1 MSKMKKM
8 VALGMAAA
16 MVFTMAACGKQGGDG
31 QTGASEASTTSG
43 AESQTSAA
51 AETPKSESG
60 SAAETAA
67 GDEDTVKVG
76 VILSFTGPAAYESEM
91 LKQGYDFSVE
101 YWNNNGGVKALGG
114 KKIELIYA
122 DHADDVE
129 TGVTEL
135 ERLLD
140 EGCVIISGDYSSGS
154 VTLAM
159 QPICAR
165 RHIPFVVSQQSALE
179 VYTEGNE
186 WVFNPT
192 NDASTN
198 AQGLVGVI
206 QMIAEMYG
214 DQVHGVGF
222 IAENS
227 EWGQSQMASFVKSFE
242 DAGIQVAY
250 QEFYELGTTDFTTQV
265 TKMKAADVQYLIP
278 VVSGLEEGV
287 SLYRTVKEYELDAGF
302 FCCGG
307 VIVTDEFKE
316 AVGEGANG
324 IFSTDTWNPGFLEK
338 KGKDALAI
346 HQLYVDE
353 HGYNMNENAGCA
365 WNSVAVMMAA
375 LEAAGSTDGDK
386 IQTALKEMDL
396 KPDSPYMI
404 MTQFD
409 GMKFGYPD
417 KNGNYGHNIYGL
429 STVSQ
434 LIDGTW
440 KMVWPNEMLVKNP
453 IIWPVE

>member
-1 MSKMKKM
+1 MGKMKKVMALVLAVVM
-8 VALGMAAA
+8 VMGL
-16 MVFTMAACGKQGGDG
+16 AACGNAGGG
-31 QTGASEASTTSG
+31 VGSS
-43 AESQTSAA
+43 SQSSAA
-51 AETPKSESG
+51 AEAPKTDNQSSAG
-60 SAAETAA
+60 TKAAE
-67 GDEDTVKVG
+67 ESSSDTIKIG
-76 VILSFTGPAAYESEM
+76 VILSFTGSAAYESEM
-91 LKQGYDFSVE
+91 LKQGYDFAAE
-101 YWNNNGGVKALGG
+101 YWNENGGVEALGG
-114 KKIELIYA
+114 RKLEMVYA

-140 EGCVIISGDYSSGS
+140 EGCVLISGDYSSGS

-159 QPICAR
+159 QPICER
-165 RHIPFVVSQQSALE
+165 RKVPFVVSQQSALE
-179 VYTEGNE
+179 VYTEGNQ

-206 QMIAEMYG
+206 EMIAEMYG
-214 DQVHGVGF
+214 DEVHGVGF

-227 EWGQSQMASFVKSFE
+227 EWGQSQMASFIKYFE

-287 SLYRTVKEYELDAGF
+287 SLYRTVKEYELEVGF

-316 AVGEGANG
+316 AVGESANG
-324 IFSTDTWNPGFLEK
+324 IFSTDTWNPGFLDK
-338 KGKDALAI
+338 KGEKSLAV
-346 HQLYVDE
+346 HQLYVDK

-375 LEAAGSTDGDK
+375 LDAAGTTDGSEL
-386 IQTALKEMDL
+386 QTALMEMDL

-409 GMKFGYPD
+409 GMKFGFPD
-417 KNGNYGHNIYGL
+417 NNGNYGHNIYGL

-440 KMVWPNEMLVKNP
+440 RMVWPNEMLANNP
-453 IIWPVE
+453 IIWPVEAN

>member
-1 MSKMKKM
+1 MKKMKK
-8 VALGMAAA
+8 VLAVVLTAA
-16 MVFTMAACGKQGGDG
+16 MVLGLAACGKSGG
-31 QTGASEASTTSG
+31 SG
-43 AESQTSAA
+43 T
-51 AETPKSESG
+51 G
-60 SAAETAA
+60 SAAEEKGGAVTEAEKETEAEKAA
-67 GDEDTVKVG
+67 GETEADSQDTIKIG
-76 VILSFTGPAAYESEM
+76 VILSFTGSAAYESEM
-91 LKQGYDFSVE
+91 LKQGYDFAAE
-101 YWNNNGGVKALGG
+101 YWNSNGGVKALGG
-114 KKIELIYA
+114 KKLEMIYA

-140 EGCVIISGDYSSGS
+140 EGCSIISGDYSSGS

-159 QPICAR
+159 QPICER
-165 RHIPFVVSQQSALE
+165 RKVPFVVSQQSALE

-206 QMIAEMYG
+206 KMIAEMYG
-214 DQVHGVGF
+214 DEVHGVGF

-227 EWGQSQMASFVKSFE
+227 EWGQSQMASFVKYFE
-242 DAGIQVAY
+242 EAGIQVAY
-250 QEFYELGTTDFTTQV
+250 KEFYELGTTDFTTQV

-316 AVGEGANG
+316 AVGESANG

-338 KGKDALAI
+338 KGEKSLAV

-375 LEAAGSTDGDK
+375 LEAAGSTDGSE
-386 IQTALKEMDL
+386 IQKALKEMDL

-417 KNGNYGHNIYGL
+417 NNGNYGHNIYGL

-440 KMVWPNEMLVKNP
+440 RMVWPNEMLKNNP

>member
-1 MSKMKKM
+1 MGKMKKVMALVLAVVM
-8 VALGMAAA
+8 VMGL
-16 MVFTMAACGKQGGDG
+16 AACGNAGGG
-31 QTGASEASTTSG
+31 VGSS
-43 AESQTSAA
+43 SQSSAA
-51 AETPKSESG
+51 AEAPKTDNQSSAG
-60 SAAETAA
+60 TKAAE
-67 GDEDTVKVG
+67 ESSSDTIKIG
-76 VILSFTGPAAYESEM
+76 VILSFTGSAAYESEM
-91 LKQGYDFSVE
+91 LKQGYDFAAE
-101 YWNNNGGVKALGG
+101 YWNKNGGVEALGG
-114 KKIELIYA
+114 RKLEMVYA

-140 EGCVIISGDYSSGS
+140 EGCVLISGDYSSGS

-159 QPICAR
+159 QPICER
-165 RHIPFVVSQQSALE
+165 RKVPFVVSQQSALE
-179 VYTEGNE
+179 VYTEGNQ

-206 QMIAEMYG
+206 EMIAEMYG
-214 DQVHGVGF
+214 DEVHGVGF

-227 EWGQSQMASFVKSFE
+227 EWGQSQMASFIKYFE

-287 SLYRTVKEYELDAGF
+287 SLYRTVKEYELEVGF

-316 AVGEGANG
+316 AVGESANG
-324 IFSTDTWNPGFLEK
+324 IFSTDTWNPGFLDK
-338 KGKDALAI
+338 KGEKSLAV
-346 HQLYVDE
+346 HQLYVDK

-375 LEAAGSTDGDK
+375 LDAAGTTDGSEL
-386 IQTALKEMDL
+386 QTALMEMDL

-409 GMKFGYPD
+409 GMKFGFPD
-417 KNGNYGHNIYGL
+417 NNGNYGHNIYGL

-440 KMVWPNEMLVKNP
+440 RMVWPNEMLANNP
-453 IIWPVE
+453 IIWPVEAN

>member
-1 MSKMKKM
+1 MRKMKKVM
-8 VALGMAAA
+8 ALVLAAA
-16 MVFTMAACGKQGGDG
+16 MVLGLAACGKTDGGNG
-31 QTGASEASTTSG
+31 GEG
-43 AESQTSAA
+43 
-51 AETPKSESG
+51 G
-60 SAAETAA
+60 SAKGQSSAVAEAEKKETDNTAVGGEEA
-67 GDEDTVKVG
+67 KGETQDTIKIG
-76 VILSFTGPAAYESEM
+76 VILSFTGSAAYESEM
-91 LKQGYDFSVE
+91 LKQGYDFAAE
-101 YWNNNGGVKALGG
+101 YWNNHGGAEALGG
-114 KKIELIYA
+114 KKLEMVYA

-140 EGCVIISGDYSSGS
+140 EGCAIISGDYSSGS

-159 QPICAR
+159 QPICER
-165 RHIPFVVSQQSALE
+165 RKVPFVVSQQSALE

-206 QMIAEMYG
+206 RMIAKMYG
-214 DQVHGVGF
+214 DEVHGVGF

-227 EWGQSQMASFVKSFE
+227 EWGQSQMASFTKYFE
-242 DAGIQVAY
+242 EAGIQVAY

-265 TKMKAADVQYLIP
+265 TKMKAADVKYLVP

-287 SLYRTVKEYELDAGF
+287 SLYRTVKEYELEAGF

-338 KGKDALAI
+338 KGEKSLAV
-346 HQLYVDE
+346 HQMYVDKY
-353 HGYNMNENAGCA
+353 GYNMNENAGCA
-365 WNSVAVMMAA
+365 WNAVAVMMAA
-375 LEAAGSTDGDK
+375 LNAAGSTDGSK

-409 GMKFGYPD
+409 GMKFGFPD
-417 KNGNYGHNIYGL
+417 NNGNYGHNIYGL

-440 KMVWPNEMLVKNP
+440 RMVWPNEMLADNP
-453 IIWPVE
+453 IIWPVK

>member
-1 MSKMKKM
+1 MKKMKK
-8 VALGMAAA
+8 VLAVVLTAA
-16 MVFTMAACGKQGGDG
+16 MVLGLAACGK
-31 QTGASEASTTSG
+31 SG
-43 AESQTSAA
+43 ESNT
-51 AETPKSESG
+51 G
-60 SAAETAA
+60 SAAEEKSGAVTEAA
-67 GDEDTVKVG
+67 KETEGTSADKEADSQDTIKIG
-76 VILSFTGPAAYESEM
+76 VILSFTGSAAYESEM
-91 LKQGYDFSVE
+91 LKQGYDFAAE
-101 YWNNNGGVKALGG
+101 YWNSNGGVKALGG
-114 KKIELIYA
+114 KKLEMIYA

-140 EGCVIISGDYSSGS
+140 EGCSIISGDYSSGS

-159 QPICAR
+159 QPICER
-165 RHIPFVVSQQSALE
+165 RKVPFVVSQQSALE

-206 QMIAEMYG
+206 KMIAEMYG
-214 DQVHGVGF
+214 DEVHGVGF

-227 EWGQSQMASFVKSFE
+227 EWGQSQMASFVKYFE
-242 DAGIQVAY
+242 EAGIQVAY
-250 QEFYELGTTDFTTQV
+250 KEFYELGTTDFTTQV

-316 AVGEGANG
+316 AVGESANG

-338 KGKDALAI
+338 KGEKSLAV

-375 LEAAGSTDGDK
+375 LEAAGSTDGPD

-417 KNGNYGHNIYGL
+417 NNGNYGHNIYGL

-440 KMVWPNEMLVKNP
+440 RMVWPNEMLKNNP

>member
-1 MSKMKKM
+1 MKKM
-8 VALGMAAA
+8 MKIKKTMAVILTAA
-16 MVFTMAACGKQGGDG
+16 MMLGLSACGNSGSSNESK
-31 QTGASEASTTSG
+31 SEPGT
-43 AESQTSAA
+43 AA
-51 AETPKSESG
+51 AEAAKEENSSTPGAKDTPEES
-60 SAAETAA
+60 
-67 GDEDTVKVG
+67 DTIKIG
-76 VILSFTGPAAYESEM
+76 VILSFTGSAAYESEM
-91 LKQGYDFSVE
+91 LKQGYDFAAE

-114 KKIELIYA
+114 KKLEMVYA

-159 QPICAR
+159 QPICER
-165 RHIPFVVSQQSALE
+165 RKIPFVVSQQSALE

-206 QMIAEMYG
+206 EMIAEMYG
-214 DQVHGVGF
+214 DEVHGVGF

-227 EWGQSQMASFVKSFE
+227 EWGQSQMASFTKYFE
-242 DAGIQVAY
+242 EAGIQIAY

-265 TKMKAADVQYLIP
+265 TKMKAADVKYLIP

-287 SLYRTVKEYELDAGF
+287 SLYRTVKEYELEVGF

-316 AVGEGANG
+316 AVGESANG

-338 KGKDALAI
+338 KGEKSLAV
-346 HQLYVDE
+346 HQMYVDE

-375 LEAAGSTDGDK
+375 LEAAGDTDGTNLQK
-386 IQTALKEMDL
+386 ALMEMDL

-409 GMKFGYPD
+409 GMKFGFPD
-417 KNGNYGHNIYGL
+417 NNDNYGHNIYGL

-440 KMVWPNEMLVKNP
+440 RMVWPNEMLAENP

>member
-1 MSKMKKM
+1 MGKMKKVM
-8 VALGMAAA
+8 ALVLAVVMIVGL
-16 MVFTMAACGKQGGDG
+16 AACGNAGGAGGNSG
-31 QTGASEASTTSG
+31 QS
-43 AESQTSAA
+43 SAA
-51 AETPKSESG
+51 TEATKADTQNNVDTKTAEG
-60 SAAETAA
+60 SSS
-67 GDEDTVKVG
+67 DTVKIG
-76 VILSFTGPAAYESEM
+76 VILSFTGSAAYESEM
-91 LKQGYDFSVE
+91 LKQGYDFAAE
-101 YWNNNGGVKALGG
+101 YWNENGGVEALGG
-114 KKIELIYA
+114 RKLEMVYA

-140 EGCVIISGDYSSGS
+140 EGCVLISGDYSSGS

-159 QPICAR
+159 QPICER
-165 RHIPFVVSQQSALE
+165 RKVPFVVSQQSALE
-179 VYTEGNE
+179 VYTEGNQ

-206 QMIAEMYG
+206 EMIAEMYG
-214 DQVHGVGF
+214 DEVHGVGF

-227 EWGQSQMASFVKSFE
+227 EWGQSQMSSFIKYFE

-265 TKMKAADVQYLIP
+265 TKMKAAGVQYLIP

-287 SLYRTVKEYELDAGF
+287 SLYRTVKEYELEVGF

-316 AVGEGANG
+316 AVGESANG
-324 IFSTDTWNPGFLEK
+324 IFSTDTWNPGFLDK
-338 KGKDALAI
+338 KGEKSLAV
-346 HQLYVDE
+346 HQLYVDK

-375 LEAAGSTDGDK
+375 LDAAGTTDGSEL
-386 IQTALKEMDL
+386 QTALMEMDL

-409 GMKFGYPD
+409 GMKFGFPD
-417 KNGNYGHNIYGL
+417 NNGNYGHNIYGL

-440 KMVWPNEMLVKNP
+440 RMVWPNEMLANNP
-453 IIWPVE
+453 IIWPVEAN

>member
-1 MSKMKKM
+1 MKKMKK
-8 VALGMAAA
+8 VLAVVLTAA
-16 MVFTMAACGKQGGDG
+16 MVLGLAACGKSGGSN
-31 QTGASEASTTSG
+31 TE
-43 AESQTSAA
+43 
-51 AETPKSESG
+51 
-60 SAAETAA
+60 SAAEEKSGAVTEAA
-67 GDEDTVKVG
+67 KETGGTSADKEADSQDTIKIG
-76 VILSFTGPAAYESEM
+76 VILSFTGSAAYESEM
-91 LKQGYDFSVE
+91 LKQGYDFAAE
-101 YWNNNGGVKALGG
+101 YWNSNGGVKALGG
-114 KKIELIYA
+114 KKLEMIYA

-140 EGCVIISGDYSSGS
+140 EGCSIISGDYSSGS

-159 QPICAR
+159 QPICER
-165 RHIPFVVSQQSALE
+165 RKVPFVVSQQSALE

-206 QMIAEMYG
+206 KMIAEMYG
-214 DQVHGVGF
+214 DEVHGVGF

-227 EWGQSQMASFVKSFE
+227 EWGQSQMASFVKYFE
-242 DAGIQVAY
+242 EAGIQVAY
-250 QEFYELGTTDFTTQV
+250 KEFYELGTTDFTTQV

-316 AVGEGANG
+316 AVGESANG

-338 KGKDALAI
+338 KGEKSLAV

-353 HGYNMNENAGCA
+353 YGYNMNENAGCA

-375 LEAAGSTDGDK
+375 LEAAGSTDGPE

-417 KNGNYGHNIYGL
+417 NNGNYGHNIYGL

-440 KMVWPNEMLVKNP
+440 RMVWPNEMLKNNP

>member
-1 MSKMKKM
+1 MKKMKK
-8 VALGMAAA
+8 VLAVVLTAA
-16 MVFTMAACGKQGGDG
+16 MVLGLAACGKSGG
-31 QTGASEASTTSG
+31 SG
-43 AESQTSAA
+43 T
-51 AETPKSESG
+51 G
-60 SAAETAA
+60 SAAEEKGGAVTEAEKETEAEKAA
-67 GDEDTVKVG
+67 GETEADSQDTIKIG
-76 VILSFTGPAAYESEM
+76 VILSFTGSAAYESEM
-91 LKQGYDFSVE
+91 LKQGYDFAAE
-101 YWNNNGGVKALGG
+101 YWNSNGGVKALGG
-114 KKIELIYA
+114 KKLEMIYA

-140 EGCVIISGDYSSGS
+140 EGCSIISGDYSSGS

-159 QPICAR
+159 QPICER
-165 RHIPFVVSQQSALE
+165 RKVPFVVSQQSALE

-206 QMIAEMYG
+206 KMIAEMYG
-214 DQVHGVGF
+214 DEVHGVGF

-227 EWGQSQMASFVKSFE
+227 EWGQSQMASFVKYFE
-242 DAGIQVAY
+242 EAGIQIAY
-250 QEFYELGTTDFTTQV
+250 KEFYELGTTDFTTQV

-316 AVGEGANG
+316 AVGESANG

-338 KGKDALAI
+338 KGEKSLAV

-375 LEAAGSTDGDK
+375 LEAAGSTDGSE
-386 IQTALKEMDL
+386 IQKALKEMDL

-417 KNGNYGHNIYGL
+417 NNGNYGHNIYGL

-440 KMVWPNEMLVKNP
+440 RMVWPNEMLKNNP

>member
-1 MSKMKKM
+1 MKRNRKRLWAWLLVVIM
-8 VALGMAAA
+8 MLLTVGCSGSSGGGGDTTTAAKDTTAAPAATEKAGNETTAAA
-16 MVFTMAACGKQGGDG
+16 DT
-31 QTGASEASTTSG
+31 
-43 AESQTSAA
+43 ES
-51 AETPKSESG
+51 
-60 SAAETAA
+60 
-67 GDEDTVKVG
+67 DTIKIG
-76 VILSFTGPAAYESEM
+76 VILSFTGSAAYESEM
-91 LKQGYDFSVE
+91 LRQGYDFAVK
-101 YWNNNGGVKALGG
+101 YWNDQGGIEALGG
-114 KKIELIYA
+114 KKIELLYA

-140 EGCVIISGDYSSGS
+140 EGCVMISGDYSSGS

-159 QPICAR
+159 KPICER
-165 RHIPFVVSQQSALE
+165 RKIPFVVSQQSALE
-179 VYTEGNE
+179 VYAEGNE

-214 DQVHGVGF
+214 DEVHGVGF

-227 EWGQSQMASFVKSFE
+227 EWGQSQMASFSKYFE
-242 DAGIQVAY
+242 EAGIQIAY

-265 TKMKAADVQYLIP
+265 TKMKAAGVNYLIP

-287 SLYRTVKEYELDAGF
+287 SLYRTVKEYELEVGF

-316 AVGEGANG
+316 AVGEDANG

-338 KGKDALAI
+338 KGEKALAI

-365 WNSVAVMMAA
+365 WNSVAVMVAA
-375 LEAAGSTDGDK
+375 LEAAGSMEGTNLQK
-386 IQTALKEMDL
+386 ALMEMDL

-409 GMKFGYPD
+409 GMKFGFPD
-417 KNGNYGHNIYGL
+417 NNGNYGHNIYGL

-434 LIDGTW
+434 LIDGSW
-440 KMVWPNEMLVKNP
+440 KMVWPNEMLANNP

>member
-1 MSKMKKM
+1 MKKMKK
-8 VALGMAAA
+8 VLAVVLTAA
-16 MVFTMAACGKQGGDG
+16 MVLGLAACGKSGGSN
-31 QTGASEASTTSG
+31 TESATEEKSG
-43 AESQTSAA
+43 AVTEAAKETGGTSADKEA
-51 AETPKSESG
+51 DSQ
-60 SAAETAA
+60 
-67 GDEDTVKVG
+67 DTIKIG
-76 VILSFTGPAAYESEM
+76 VILSFTGSAAYESEM
-91 LKQGYDFSVE
+91 LKQGYDFAAE
-101 YWNNNGGVKALGG
+101 YWNSNGGVKALGG
-114 KKIELIYA
+114 KKLEMIYA

-140 EGCVIISGDYSSGS
+140 EGCSIISGDYSSGS

-159 QPICAR
+159 QPICER
-165 RHIPFVVSQQSALE
+165 RKVPFVVSQQSALE

-206 QMIAEMYG
+206 KMIAEMYG
-214 DQVHGVGF
+214 DEVHGVGF

-227 EWGQSQMASFVKSFE
+227 EWGQSQMASFVKYFE
-242 DAGIQVAY
+242 EAGIQVAY
-250 QEFYELGTTDFTTQV
+250 KEFYELGTTDFTTQV

-316 AVGEGANG
+316 AVGESANG

-338 KGKDALAI
+338 KGEKSLAV

-375 LEAAGSTDGDK
+375 LEAAGSTDGPE

-417 KNGNYGHNIYGL
+417 NNGNYGHNIYGL

-440 KMVWPNEMLVKNP
+440 RMVWPNEMLKNNP

>member
-1 MSKMKKM
+1 MKK
-8 VALGMAAA
+8 VLAVVLTAA
-16 MVFTMAACGKQGGDG
+16 MVLGLAACGKSGGTD
-31 QTGASEASTTSG
+31 TGSSEEKSSTVTEASKEKEDSTGETE
-43 AESQTSAA
+43 ADSQ
-51 AETPKSESG
+51 
-60 SAAETAA
+60 
-67 GDEDTVKVG
+67 DTIKIG
-76 VILSFTGPAAYESEM
+76 VILSFTGSAAYESEM
-91 LKQGYDFSVE
+91 LKQGYDFAAE

-114 KKIELIYA
+114 KKLEMIYA

-140 EGCVIISGDYSSGS
+140 EGCAIISGDYSSGS

-159 QPICAR
+159 QPICER
-165 RHIPFVVSQQSALE
+165 RKVPFVVSQQSALE

-206 QMIAEMYG
+206 KMIAEMYG
-214 DQVHGVGF
+214 DEVHGVGF

-227 EWGQSQMASFVKSFE
+227 EWGQSQMASFVKYFE
-242 DAGIQVAY
+242 EAGIQVAY

-316 AVGEGANG
+316 AVGESANG

-338 KGKDALAI
+338 KGEESLAV

-375 LEAAGSTDGDK
+375 LEAAGSTDGSE
-386 IQTALKEMDL
+386 IQTALKAMDL

-417 KNGNYGHNIYGL
+417 NNGNYGHNIYGL

-440 KMVWPNEMLVKNP
+440 RMVWPNEMLKNNP